1 MIATEFISYLN
12 ERKTIVT
19 DGATGTNLQARGLPA
34 GTAPETWLLEKPEE
48 IVGLHKKFIQNGSDI
63 ILTCSFGGNRIRLAH
78 AGLAEKIEIIN
89 QTAVQLARNSIEGKN
104 VLVAGSIGPT
114 GEMMEPYGTLNET
127 TVFDIYRQQAK
138 ILIGAGVDLLV
149 VETQF
154 DLNEAKTAIQAIR
167 SISEIALICSLSYDR
182 GKRTMMGVKPEQVI
196 ETLADSGIQ
205 AIGVNCGKS
214 LETNLEVLIAL
225 KSLTDIPIWFK
236 PNAGAPVA
244 DDKGGVHYSI
254 SADEMG
260 AQAIQWINHGAK
272 FVGGCCGTSPE
283 HLGAISRFVKSH

>member
-1 MIATEFISYLN
+1 
-12 ERKTIVT
+12 
-19 DGATGTNLQARGLPA
+19 
-34 GTAPETWLLEKPEE
+34 
-48 IVGLHKKFIQNGSDI
+48 
-63 ILTCSFGGNRIRLAH
+63 
-78 AGLAEKIEIIN
+78 
-89 QTAVQLARNSIEGKN
+89 
-104 VLVAGSIGPT
+104 
-114 GEMMEPYGTLNET
+114 
-127 TVFDIYRQQAK
+127 
-138 ILIGAGVDLLV
+138 VDLLV

-154 DLNEAKTAIQAIR
+154 DLNEAKTAIRAIR
-167 SISEIALICSLSYDR
+167 SISDIALICSFSYDR

-225 KSLTDIPIWFK
+225 KSLTDFPIWFK

-244 DDKGGVHYSI
+244 DDKGGVHYTI

-260 AQAIQWINHGAK
+260 AQAIRWVNHGAK

-283 HLGAISRFVKSH
+283 HLGAISRFVKSN